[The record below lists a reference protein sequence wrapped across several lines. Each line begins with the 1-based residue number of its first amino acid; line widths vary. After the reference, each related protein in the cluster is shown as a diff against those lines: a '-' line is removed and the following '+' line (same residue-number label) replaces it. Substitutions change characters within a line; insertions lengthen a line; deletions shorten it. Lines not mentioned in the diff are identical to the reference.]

1 MHKVLIFQN
10 QIPHYRIDFYNEM
23 GKKFKLIVAHSG
35 QPTSAKIKNFEEII
49 IETIKIGPFNFQKNI
64 LKIVK
69 QINPSRIISMFDI
82 SWPSTIILLLFKKY
96 RKMYIWWGLDEG
108 RSKFSLFFK
117 LLITKLNLPI
127 IFYHKDISAR
137 FIEMGVSEN
146 LCYVGNN
153 TFHVQ
158 HRIKG
163 YEDKKDFF
171 LFVGTLDKRKK
182 LDVCI
187 ESIKKVSLETN
198 KEINLIVIGDGEERD
213 SLESIV
219 HEMRLDRNIIFKG
232 RINSTEKLKEFYS
245 GAIAAISYGQAG
257 LSVLQSFAYGVP
269 YVTHRYA
276 ISGGEHKN
284 IIHKE
289 NGLLVDES
297 YSIDEAIKDL
307 IQKDNLAPMLGKNA
321 YDYYSN
327 ECTLEK
333 MIEGFVKA
341 INHYE

>member
-1 MHKVLIFQN
+1 MHKILIFQN

-35 QPTSAKIKNFEEII
+35 QPTSAKIKNFDEIF
-49 IETIKIGPFNFQKNI
+49 IETIKVGPFYFQKDI

-96 RKMYIWWGLDEG
+96 RKIFIWWGLDEG
-108 RSKFSLFFK
+108 KSKIALFFK
-117 LLITKLNLPI
+117 LLITKLNIPI

-137 FIEMGVSEN
+137 FIDMGVSKN

-171 LFVGTLDKRKK
+171 LFVGSLDKRKK

-187 ESIKKVSLETN
+187 ESIKKVSLEIN

-213 SLESIV
+213 NLAIKV
-219 HEMRLDRNIIFKG
+219 HEMGLDRNIIFKG
-232 RINSTEKLKEFYS
+232 SINSTEKLKEYYS

-284 IIHKE
+284 INHEE

-297 YSIDEAIKDL
+297 YSIDQAIKDL
-307 IQKDNLAPMLGKNA
+307 IQKDNLSFELGKNA

-327 ECTLEK
+327 ECTLDK
-333 MIEGFVKA
+333 MIEGFAKA

>member
-1 MHKVLIFQN
+1 
-10 QIPHYRIDFYNEM
+10 M

-35 QPTSAKIKNFEEII
+35 QPTSAKIKNFDEIF
-49 IETIKIGPFNFQKNI
+49 IETIKVGPFYFQKDI

-96 RKMYIWWGLDEG
+96 RKIFIWWGLDEG
-108 RSKFSLFFK
+108 KSKIALFFK
-117 LLITKLNLPI
+117 LLITKLNIPI

-137 FIEMGVSEN
+137 FIDMGVSKN

-171 LFVGTLDKRKK
+171 LFVGSLDKRKK

-187 ESIKKVSLETN
+187 ESIKKISLEIN
-198 KEINLIVIGDGEERD
+198 KEINLIVIGDGEEKD
-213 SLESIV
+213 NLANIV
-219 HEMRLDRNIIFKG
+219 HKIGLDRNIIFKG
-232 RINSTEKLKEFYS
+232 RINSTEKLKEYYS

-269 YVTHRYA
+269 YVTHRNA

-284 IIHKE
+284 IIHEE

-307 IQKDNLAPMLGKNA
+307 IQKDNLSSELGKNA

-333 MIEGFVKA
+333 MIEGFVQA